1 MAMRNEVEMRHV
13 ALLSRQIL
21 KQENNVKITNF
32 LGGYNIFATLSLSLS
47 LSLVLA
53 NSTSLDTHAHT
64 RQDKAFHAFMQGKPF
79 CFYAHSETWTIHH
92 QYIFT

>member
-32 LGGYNIFATLSLSLS
+32 LGGYNIFATLS